1 VRLLATEK
9 GFVCLHRGDCYSRGL
24 ILQKLVPGEKFLESQ
39 TAYHCSG
46 YYGEE
51 GQHSN
56 STHTMMGGIAAAT
69 DTYAVVGKSERFY
82 ASSDYA
88 TYETGDYDVF
98 VRIVAQDETADL
110 PLAGEDRIDEVTG
123 EVADQNVI
131 WLTSCDENTKAGNVK
146 VVTLADN
153 TYCVLWEVMEG
164 DQFDHIS
171 YVILDQ
177 YGNLLQAET
186 PIYQARLSNSSM
198 QPVVQGSVLTWAV
211 TDKEEETITWYS
223 VDLQDK
229 LLRGDVNE
237 DGTVDVADVVLLQ
250 QYLLREET
258 LTETQWTAG
267 DMTRDSKLNVLDLE
281 LLKEK
286 TLQ

>member
-1 VRLLATEK
+1 
-9 GFVCLHRGDCYSRGL
+9 
-24 ILQKLVPGEKFLESQ
+24 
-39 TAYHCSG
+39 
-46 YYGEE
+46 
-51 GQHSN
+51 
-56 STHTMMGGIAAAT
+56 
-69 DTYAVVGKSERFY
+69 
-82 ASSDYA
+82 
-88 TYETGDYDVF
+88 
-98 VRIVAQDETADL
+98 
-110 PLAGEDRIDEVTG
+110 
-123 EVADQNVI
+123 
-131 WLTSCDENTKAGNVK
+131 
-146 VVTLADN
+146 
-153 TYCVLWEVMEG
+153 
-164 DQFDHIS
+164 
-171 YVILDQ
+171 
-177 YGNLLQAET
+177 
-186 PIYQARLSNSSM
+186 M